1 MKKRSRLLLAGVVL
15 AAALSIGALAAD
27 EPVKGGIY
35 NISGSGATLIPQTE
49 DETAIP
55 VGKDGNTEGYYANA
69 VRMGVEATGLQS
81 GKQYLLL
88 VLSGEGAPTE
98 DNIAYIDQ
106 AAAGADGKVSFNAY
120 PSALT
125 SGTTY
130 RVYIV
135 GGSRAFSAGPAATF
149 QVDQKYELGNV
160 VTGGVNGIDDAIN
173 INDAMAVI
181 YHIVGKQTLTATQQL
196 AANVVRG
203 GIDEAININDAMQII
218 YYIVGRID
226 KF

>member
-35 NISGSGATLIPQTE
+35 NISGTAATLTPQTE
-49 DETAIP
+49 DKTAIP

-69 VRMGVEATGLQS
+69 VRMGVKATGLQS

-98 DNIAYIDQ
+98 GNIAYIDQ
-106 AAAGADGKVSFNAY
+106 AAAGADGSISFNAY

-125 SGTTY
+125 SGTY

-135 GGSRAFSAGPAATF
+135 GGGSSFSTSKPAATF
-149 QVDQKYELGNV
+149 QVDQKYTLGDVNADDKINIKDVAEVLNHIVKNKTLTGNAFSAADV
-160 VTGGVNGIDDAIN
+160 VTDGVIN
-173 INDAMAVI
+173 IKD
-181 YHIVGKQTLTATQQL
+181 TAKIL
-196 AANVVRG
+196 N
-203 GIDEAININDAMQII
+203 
-218 YYIVGRID
+218 YIVKNITS
-226 KF
+226 FN

>member
-35 NISGSGATLIPQTE
+35 NISGTGATLTPQTE

-69 VRMGVEATGLQS
+69 VRMGVEATGLEK
-81 GKQYLLL
+81 GKQDLLL

-98 DNIAYIDQ
+98 GNIAYIDQ
-106 AAAGADGKVSFNAY
+106 AAAGADGSISFNAY

-125 SGTTY
+125 TGTY

-135 GGSRAFSAGPAATF
+135 GGSSSFSTSKPAATF
-149 QVDQKYELGNV
+149 QVDQKYTLGDANHDNAIDTTDALIV
-160 VTGGVNGIDDAIN
+160 LRHAVKLNLLTG
-173 INDAMAVI
+173 ND
-181 YHIVGKQTLTATQQL
+181 LL
-196 AANVVRG
+196 AADVNKDGSV
-203 GIDEAININDAMQII
+203 DTTDALMILR
-218 YYIVGRID
+218 YAVKLVD
-226 KF
+226 HF

>member
-35 NISGSGATLIPQTE
+35 DLKPGQNVTLTPQTE
-49 DETAIP
+49 SLGTITP
-55 VGKDGNTEGYYANA
+55 TTDGDKTGYYANA
-69 VRMGVEATGLQS
+69 VRMGVEATGLES

-88 VLSGEGAPTE
+88 VLSGTGAPTE
-98 DNIAYIDQ
+98 GNIAYIDQ
-106 AAAGADGKVSFNAY
+106 AAAGADGSISFHAY

-125 SGTTY
+125 SGTY

-149 QVDQKYELGNV
+149 QVDQKYTLGDVDN
-160 VTGGVNGIDDAIN
+160 NGKIDSADALLVLQH
-173 INDAMAVI
+173 AVDQI
-181 YHIVGKQTLTATQQL
+181 TLTETQQL
-196 AANVVRG
+196 AANVVKDAN
-203 GIDEAININDAMQII
+203 IDSADALKILQYAVDLITSF
-218 YYIVGRID
+218 D
-226 KF
+226 

>member
-35 NISGSGATLIPQTE
+35 NISGSGAPLIPQTE

-149 QVDQKYELGNV
+149 QVDQKYTLGDVNADDKINIKDVAEVLNHIVKNKTLTGNAFSAADV
-160 VTGGVNGIDDAIN
+160 VTDGVIN
-173 INDAMAVI
+173 IKD
-181 YHIVGKQTLTATQQL
+181 TAKIL
-196 AANVVRG
+196 N
-203 GIDEAININDAMQII
+203 
-218 YYIVGRID
+218 YIVKNITS
-226 KF
+226 FN

>member
-49 DETAIP
+49 SQGTITP
-55 VGKDGNTEGYYANA
+55 TTDGDKTGYYANA
-69 VRMGVEATGLQS
+69 VRMGVEATGLEK

-106 AAAGADGKVSFNAY
+106 AAAGADGSISFNAY

-149 QVDQKYELGNV
+149 QVDQKYTLGD
-160 VTGGVNGIDDAIN
+160 VNNDGQILV
-173 INDAMAVI
+173 NDAQLTLNYIVKKTTLSESQLLAADVTHDGKVLVNDAQKI
-181 YHIVGKQTLTATQQL
+181 LNYIVGKIK
-196 AANVVRG
+196 NF
-203 GIDEAININDAMQII
+203 D
-218 YYIVGRID
+218 
-226 KF
+226 

>member
-35 NISGSGATLIPQTE
+35 NISGSGATLTPQTE
-49 DETAIP
+49 SLGTITP
-55 VGKDGNTEGYYANA
+55 TTDGDKTGYYANA
-69 VRMGVEATGLQS
+69 VRMDVEATGLEK

-88 VLSGEGAPTE
+88 VLSGESAPTE

-106 AAAGADGKVSFNAY
+106 AAAGADGSISFNAY

-125 SGTTY
+125 AGTY

-149 QVDQKYELGNV
+149 QVDQKYTLGD
-160 VTGGVNGIDDAIN
+160 VNSDGQILV
-173 INDAMAVI
+173 NDAQLTLNYIVKKTTLSESQLLAADVTHDGKVLVNDAQKI
-181 YHIVGKQTLTATQQL
+181 LNYIVGKIK
-196 AANVVRG
+196 NF
-203 GIDEAININDAMQII
+203 D
-218 YYIVGRID
+218 
-226 KF
+226 

>member
-35 NISGSGATLIPQTE
+35 DLKPGQNVTLTPKTENQGAITPT
-49 DETAIP
+49 T
-55 VGKDGNTEGYYANA
+55 DGDKTGYYANA

-88 VLSGEGAPTE
+88 VLSGTGAPTE
-98 DNIAYIDQ
+98 GNIAYIDQ
-106 AAAGADGKVSFNAY
+106 AAAGADGSISFNAY

-125 SGTTY
+125 SGTY

-149 QVDQKYELGNV
+149 QVDQKYTLGDVDN
-160 VTGGVNGIDDAIN
+160 NGKIDSADALLVLQH
-173 INDAMAVI
+173 AVDQI
-181 YHIVGKQTLTATQQL
+181 TLTETQQL
-196 AANVVRG
+196 AANVVKDAN
-203 GIDEAININDAMQII
+203 IDSADALKILQYAVDLITSF
-218 YYIVGRID
+218 D
-226 KF
+226 

>member
-35 NISGSGATLIPQTE
+35 DLKPGQNVTLTPQTE

-69 VRMGVEATGLQS
+69 VRMGVEATGLES

-98 DNIAYIDQ
+98 GNIAYIDQ
-106 AAAGADGKVSFNAY
+106 AAAGENGKVSFKAY

-125 SGTTY
+125 SGTY

-149 QVDQKYELGNV
+149 QVDQKYTLGD
-160 VTGGVNGIDDAIN
+160 VNEDGEIDSRDALRTLRG
-173 INDAMAVI
+173 AAGLV
-181 YHIVGKQTLTATQQL
+181 TLTPSQTS
-196 AANVVRG
+196 AADVNFDNE
-203 GIDEAININDAMQII
+203 IDSRDAL
-218 YYIVGRID
+218 RILR
-226 KF
+226 FAAGLIPSFQ

>member
-35 NISGSGATLIPQTE
+35 DLKPGQNVTLTPQTE
-49 DETAIP
+49 NQGAITP
-55 VGKDGNTEGYYANA
+55 TTDGDKTGYYANA
-69 VRMGVEATGLQS
+69 VRMGVEAAGLER

-98 DNIAYIDQ
+98 GNIAYIDQ
-106 AAAGADGKVSFNAY
+106 AAAGADGSISFNAY

-125 SGTTY
+125 SGTY

-149 QVDQKYELGNV
+149 QVDQKYTLGD
-160 VTGGVNGIDDAIN
+160 VNGKDGIDTSDALLVLKHAARLI
-173 INDAMAVI
+173 
-181 YHIVGKQTLTATQQL
+181 TLEGNQFL
-196 AANVVRG
+196 AADVAKERG
-203 GIDEAININDAMQII
+203 VLDTSDALEILQ
-218 YYIVGRID
+218 YAAKLRTSFTLS
-226 KF
+226 K

>member
-15 AAALSIGALAAD
+15 AAALSFGALAAD

-35 NISGSGATLIPQTE
+35 NISGTGATLTPQTE
-49 DETAIP
+49 SQGTITP
-55 VGKDGNTEGYYANA
+55 TTDGDKTGYYANA
-69 VRMGVEATGLQS
+69 VRMGVEATGLEK

-98 DNIAYIDQ
+98 GNIAYIDQ
-106 AAAGADGKVSFNAY
+106 AAAGADGSISFNAY

-125 SGTTY
+125 TGTY

-149 QVDQKYELGNV
+149 QVDQKYTLGDVNADDKINIKDVAEVLNHIVKNKTLTGNAFSAADV
-160 VTGGVNGIDDAIN
+160 VTDGVIN
-173 INDAMAVI
+173 IKD
-181 YHIVGKQTLTATQQL
+181 TAKIL
-196 AANVVRG
+196 N
-203 GIDEAININDAMQII
+203 
-218 YYIVGRID
+218 YIVKNITS
-226 KF
+226 FN

>member
-69 VRMGVEATGLQS
+69 VRMGVKATGLEK

-88 VLSGEGAPTE
+88 VLSGESAPTE

-106 AAAGADGKVSFNAY
+106 AAAGADGSISFNAY

-125 SGTTY
+125 TGTY

-149 QVDQKYELGNV
+149 QVDQKYTLGDVNADDKINIKDVAEVLNHIVKNKTLTGNAFSAADV
-160 VTGGVNGIDDAIN
+160 VTDGVIN
-173 INDAMAVI
+173 IKD
-181 YHIVGKQTLTATQQL
+181 TAKIL
-196 AANVVRG
+196 N
-203 GIDEAININDAMQII
+203 
-218 YYIVGRID
+218 YIVKNITS
-226 KF
+226 FN

>member
-35 NISGSGATLIPQTE
+35 NISGSGVTLIPQTE

-69 VRMGVEATGLQS
+69 VRMGVEATGLEK

-98 DNIAYIDQ
+98 GNIAYIDQ
-106 AAAGADGKVSFNAY
+106 AAAGADGSISFKAY

-125 SGTTY
+125 TGTY

>member
-69 VRMGVEATGLQS
+69 VRMDVEATGLES

-88 VLSGEGAPTE
+88 VLSGTGAPTE
-98 DNIAYIDQ
+98 GNIAYIDQ
-106 AAAGADGKVSFNAY
+106 AAAGADGSISFNAY

-125 SGTTY
+125 TGTY

-149 QVDQKYELGNV
+149 QVDQKYTLGDVNADDKINIKDVAEVLNHIVKNKTLTGNAFSAADV
-160 VTGGVNGIDDAIN
+160 VTDGVIN
-173 INDAMAVI
+173 IKD
-181 YHIVGKQTLTATQQL
+181 TAKIL
-196 AANVVRG
+196 N
-203 GIDEAININDAMQII
+203 
-218 YYIVGRID
+218 YIVKNITS
-226 KF
+226 FN

>member
-15 AAALSIGALAAD
+15 ATALSIGALAAD

-69 VRMGVEATGLQS
+69 VRMGVKATGLEK

-88 VLSGEGAPTE
+88 VLSGESAPTE

-106 AAAGADGKVSFNAY
+106 AAAGADGSISFNAY

-125 SGTTY
+125 TGTY

-149 QVDQKYELGNV
+149 QVDQKYTLGDVDNDGYW
-160 VTGGVNGIDDAIN
+160 TA
-173 INDAMAVI
+173 NDALYTLQIAVNKTTI
-181 YHIVGKQTLTATQQL
+181 KINNVDTPVTENMRLSADTDKDTYVTANDALLILQKAVGK
-196 AANVVRG
+196 NV
-203 GIDEAININDAMQII
+203 
-218 YYIVGRID
+218 
-226 KF
+226 F

>member
-49 DETAIP
+49 SQGTITPTTDG
-55 VGKDGNTEGYYANA
+55 GKTGYYANA
-69 VRMGVEATGLQS
+69 VRMGVEATGLEK

-98 DNIAYIDQ
+98 GNIAYINQ
-106 AAAGADGKVSFNAY
+106 AAAGADGSISFNAY

-125 SGTTY
+125 SGTY

-149 QVDQKYELGNV
+149 QVDQKYTLGDVNADDKINIKDVAEVLNHIVKNKTLTGNAFSAADV
-160 VTGGVNGIDDAIN
+160 VTDGVIN
-173 INDAMAVI
+173 IKD
-181 YHIVGKQTLTATQQL
+181 TAKIL
-196 AANVVRG
+196 N
-203 GIDEAININDAMQII
+203 
-218 YYIVGRID
+218 YIVKNITS
-226 KF
+226 FN

>member
-35 NISGSGATLIPQTE
+35 NISGTGATLTPQNE

-69 VRMGVEATGLQS
+69 VRMRVEATGLES

-98 DNIAYIDQ
+98 GNIAYIDQ
-106 AAAGADGKVSFNAY
+106 AAASADGSIRFNAY

-125 SGTTY
+125 TGTY

-149 QVDQKYELGNV
+149 QVDQKYTLGD
-160 VTGGVNGIDDAIN
+160 VNEDGEIDSRDALRTLRG
-173 INDAMAVI
+173 AAGLV
-181 YHIVGKQTLTATQQL
+181 TLTPSQTS
-196 AANVVRG
+196 AADVNFDNE
-203 GIDEAININDAMQII
+203 IDSRDAL
-218 YYIVGRID
+218 RILR
-226 KF
+226 FAAGLIPSFQ

>member
-35 NISGSGATLIPQTE
+35 DLKPGQNVTLTPQTE
-49 DETAIP
+49 SLGTITP
-55 VGKDGNTEGYYANA
+55 TTDGDKTGYYANA
-69 VRMGVEATGLQS
+69 VRMGVEATGLES

-88 VLSGEGAPTE
+88 VLSGTGAPTE
-98 DNIAYIDQ
+98 GNIAYIDQ
-106 AAAGADGKVSFNAY
+106 AAAGADGSISFHAY

-125 SGTTY
+125 SGTY

-149 QVDQKYELGNV
+149 QVDQKYTLGDVNADDKINIKDVAEVLNHIVKNKTLTGNAFSAADV
-160 VTGGVNGIDDAIN
+160 VTDGVIN
-173 INDAMAVI
+173 IKD
-181 YHIVGKQTLTATQQL
+181 TAKIL
-196 AANVVRG
+196 N
-203 GIDEAININDAMQII
+203 
-218 YYIVGRID
+218 YIVKNITS
-226 KF
+226 FN

>member
-1 MKKRSRLLLAGVVL
+1 MKKRSRLLLAGVAL

-35 NISGSGATLIPQTE
+35 DLKPGQNVTLTPQTE

-69 VRMGVEATGLQS
+69 VRMGVEATGLES

-98 DNIAYIDQ
+98 GNIAYIDQ
-106 AAAGADGKVSFNAY
+106 AAAGADGSISFNAY

-125 SGTTY
+125 TGTY

-149 QVDQKYELGNV
+149 QVDQKYTLGDVDN
-160 VTGGVNGIDDAIN
+160 NGKIDSADALLVLQH
-173 INDAMAVI
+173 AVDQI
-181 YHIVGKQTLTATQQL
+181 TLTETQQL
-196 AANVVRG
+196 AANVVKDAN
-203 GIDEAININDAMQII
+203 IDSADALKILQYAVDLITSF
-218 YYIVGRID
+218 D
-226 KF
+226 

>member
-35 NISGSGATLIPQTE
+35 DLKPGQNVTLTPQTE
-49 DETAIP
+49 NQGAIKP
-55 VGKDGNTEGYYANA
+55 TTDDGKTGYYANA
-69 VRMGVEATGLQS
+69 VRMGVEATGLEK

-98 DNIAYIDQ
+98 GNIAYIDQ

-149 QVDQKYELGNV
+149 QVDQKYTLGD
-160 VTGGVNGIDDAIN
+160 VNNDGQILV
-173 INDAMAVI
+173 NDAQLTLNYIVKKTTLSESQLLAADVTHDGKVLVNDAQKI
-181 YHIVGKQTLTATQQL
+181 LNYIVGKIK
-196 AANVVRG
+196 NF
-203 GIDEAININDAMQII
+203 D
-218 YYIVGRID
+218 
-226 KF
+226 

>member
-15 AAALSIGALAAD
+15 ATALSIGALAAD

-69 VRMGVEATGLQS
+69 VRMGVEATGLEK

-125 SGTTY
+125 SGTY

-149 QVDQKYELGNV
+149 QVDQKYTLGDVNADDKINIKDVAEVLNHIVKNKTLTGNAFSAADV
-160 VTGGVNGIDDAIN
+160 VTDGVIN
-173 INDAMAVI
+173 IKD
-181 YHIVGKQTLTATQQL
+181 TAKIL
-196 AANVVRG
+196 N
-203 GIDEAININDAMQII
+203 
-218 YYIVGRID
+218 YIVKNITS
-226 KF
+226 FN

>member
-35 NISGSGATLIPQTE
+35 DLKPGQNVTLTPQTE
-49 DETAIP
+49 SLGTITP
-55 VGKDGNTEGYYANA
+55 TTDGDKTGYYANA
-69 VRMGVEATGLQS
+69 VRMGVEATGLES

-88 VLSGEGAPTE
+88 VLSGTGAPTE
-98 DNIAYIDQ
+98 GNIAYIDQ
-106 AAAGADGKVSFNAY
+106 AAAGADGSISFHAY

-125 SGTTY
+125 SGTY

-149 QVDQKYELGNV
+149 QVDQKYTLGDVDNDGYW
-160 VTGGVNGIDDAIN
+160 TA
-173 INDAMAVI
+173 NDALYTLQIAVNKTTI
-181 YHIVGKQTLTATQQL
+181 KINNVDTPVTENMRLSADTDKDTYVTANDALLILQKAVGK
-196 AANVVRG
+196 NV
-203 GIDEAININDAMQII
+203 
-218 YYIVGRID
+218 
-226 KF
+226 F

>member
-35 NISGSGATLIPQTE
+35 NISGTGATLTPQTE
-49 DETAIP
+49 SQGTITP
-55 VGKDGNTEGYYANA
+55 TTDGDKTGYYANA
-69 VRMGVEATGLQS
+69 VRMGVEATGLES

-98 DNIAYIDQ
+98 GNIAYIDQ
-106 AAAGADGKVSFNAY
+106 AAAGADGSIRFNAY

-125 SGTTY
+125 SGTY

-149 QVDQKYELGNV
+149 QVDQKYTLGDVNADDKINIKDVAEVLNHIVKNKTLTGNAFSAADV
-160 VTGGVNGIDDAIN
+160 VTDGVIN
-173 INDAMAVI
+173 IKD
-181 YHIVGKQTLTATQQL
+181 TAKIL
-196 AANVVRG
+196 N
-203 GIDEAININDAMQII
+203 
-218 YYIVGRID
+218 YIVKNITS
-226 KF
+226 FN

>member
-35 NISGSGATLIPQTE
+35 NISCTGATLTPQTE

-69 VRMGVEATGLQS
+69 VRMGVEATGLES

-88 VLSGEGAPTE
+88 VLSGESAPTE

-106 AAAGADGKVSFNAY
+106 AAAGEDGKVSFNAY

-149 QVDQKYELGNV
+149 QVDQKYTLGDVDN
-160 VTGGVNGIDDAIN
+160 NGKIDSADALLVLQH
-173 INDAMAVI
+173 AVDQI
-181 YHIVGKQTLTATQQL
+181 TLTETQQL
-196 AANVVRG
+196 AANVVKDAN
-203 GIDEAININDAMQII
+203 IDSADALKILQYAVDLITSF
-218 YYIVGRID
+218 D
-226 KF
+226 

>member
-35 NISGSGATLIPQTE
+35 NISGTGATLIPQTE

-69 VRMGVEATGLQS
+69 VRMGVEATGLEK

-88 VLSGEGAPTE
+88 VLSGTGAPTE
-98 DNIAYIDQ
+98 GNIAYIDQ
-106 AAAGADGKVSFNAY
+106 AAAGEDGKVSFNAY

-125 SGTTY
+125 SDTY

-149 QVDQKYELGNV
+149 QVDQKYKTGDANGNGTV
-160 VTGGVNGIDDAIN
+160 EIDDALAILN
-173 INDAMAVI
+173 
-181 YHIVGKQTLTATQQL
+181 HIVKRAELQGANRL
-196 AANVVRG
+196 AADVVPDG
-203 GIDEAININDAMQII
+203 EITIDDALKILNF
-218 YYIVGRID
+218 IVKRIPTLE
-226 KF
+226 

>member
-35 NISGSGATLIPQTE
+35 NISGTGATLTPQTE
-49 DETAIP
+49 SQGTITP
-55 VGKDGNTEGYYANA
+55 TTDGDKTGYYANA
-69 VRMGVEATGLQS
+69 VRMGVEATGLEK

-98 DNIAYIDQ
+98 GNIAYIDQ
-106 AAAGADGKVSFNAY
+106 AAAGADGSISFNAY

-125 SGTTY
+125 SGTY

-149 QVDQKYELGNV
+149 QVDQKYTLGDVNADDKINIKDVAEVLNHIVKNKTLTGNAFSAADV
-160 VTGGVNGIDDAIN
+160 VTDGVIN
-173 INDAMAVI
+173 IKD
-181 YHIVGKQTLTATQQL
+181 TAKIL
-196 AANVVRG
+196 N
-203 GIDEAININDAMQII
+203 
-218 YYIVGRID
+218 YIVKNITS
-226 KF
+226 FN

>member
-35 NISGSGATLIPQTE
+35 NISGTGATLTPQTE
-49 DETAIP
+49 SQGTITP
-55 VGKDGNTEGYYANA
+55 TTDGDKTGYYANA
-69 VRMGVEATGLQS
+69 VRMGVEATGLES

-98 DNIAYIDQ
+98 GNIAYIDQ
-106 AAAGADGKVSFNAY
+106 AAAGADGSISFNAY

-125 SGTTY
+125 SGTY

-149 QVDQKYELGNV
+149 QVDQKYTLGD
-160 VTGGVNGIDDAIN
+160 VNGKDGIDTSDALLVLKHAARLI
-173 INDAMAVI
+173 
-181 YHIVGKQTLTATQQL
+181 TLEGNQFL
-196 AANVVRG
+196 AADVAKERG
-203 GIDEAININDAMQII
+203 VLDTSDALEILQ
-218 YYIVGRID
+218 YAAKLRTSFTLS
-226 KF
+226 K